1 MPLGHKVSGWVAAN
15 GRPVINADST
25 LDFDDLLKNVEPRFR
40 SLLSVPLPLLDRT
53 IGVVTLYAFQEQA
66 FREEQREALD
76 LVRHAVGQA
85 FWRALQNDR
94 SRTASASPVGVPGP
108 ATRRAL
114 DALLAMDDPTA
125 TGHSRS
131 VGVLCVQ
138 GDGDASAMADAT
150 MAVTRAVRVADL
162 IFAPTDDSLVVL
174 MRDSD
179 PDAGRIVTQRI
190 AEALP
195 AGLPPQ
201 SPDAPPLRIG
211 YACSPHDG
219 DTVRQLLDSAWQR
232 LSLCRPATTPLEP
245 SAPAVGALVHQG
257 GQP

>member
-1 MPLGHKVSGWVAAN
+1 
-15 GRPVINADST
+15 
-25 LDFDDLLKNVEPRFR
+25 
-40 SLLSVPLPLLDRT
+40 
-53 IGVVTLYAFQEQA
+53 
-66 FREEQREALD
+66 
-76 LVRHAVGQA
+76 
-85 FWRALQNDR
+85 
-94 SRTASASPVGVPGP
+94 
-108 ATRRAL
+108 
-114 DALLAMDDPTA
+114 MDDPTA

-138 GDGDASAMADAT
+138 RDGDASAMADAT

-195 AGLPPQ
+195 AGLPSQ

-219 DTVRQLLDSAWQR
+219 DTIRQLLDSAWQR
-232 LSLCRPATTPLEP
+232 LVCAARRRLSRSPRSP
-245 SAPAVGALVHQG
+245 SGRRFWG